1 MNNTLYRLVYP
12 LEGNVDSLVEYQDG
26 VQITAQPIPAMFQTK
41 VFDFDYPERRK
52 NIRRLYIG
60 ATDTADGYIRLAYI
74 TEQGTRE
81 DALRLG
87 DYGSGEMRQWMVTP
101 GVNRVRQ
108 FGLKAESNGY
118 MAVDNLVI
126 KYEVN
131 GEVR

>member
-1 MNNTLYRLVYP
+1 MPTHCRLPRRAEKPCARRPSPNIPTKSPPPENRPNP
-12 LEGNVDSLVEYQDG
+12 LCRAPFL
-26 VQITAQPIPAMFQTK
+26 
-41 VFDFDYPERRK
+41 PERRK